1 MSIYKFL
8 YEDIRKAQNRSITI
22 NSSVR
27 NKFYQAGYINF
38 YEIITTPVKHL
49 TETTSIGTAQLKQ
62 LDRQLRRISLSLDIP
77 QEILDW
83 VLNCYYVEYYHKL
96 INLAE
101 YHRTIHLDYERF
113 YKIQREQEEQDQC
126 LTSLQESVKNELK
139 KRLGI

>member
-8 YEDIRKAQNRSITI
+8 YEDIRKVQNRSITI

-49 TETTSIGTAQLKQ
+49 NETTSIATAQLNQ
-62 LDRQLRRISLSLDIP
+62 LDKQLRRINLSLDIS
-77 QEILDW
+77 QEILNW
-83 VLNCYYVEYYHKL
+83 VLTSYYSEYYNKL

-101 YHRTIHLDYERF
+101 QARTIHLSYERI
-113 YKIQREQEEQDQC
+113 YKIEQEQKEQDQC
-126 LTSLQESVKNELK
+126 LTSLQESVKNELR